1 MNDIIKHKPYSITTK
16 DTSVEVL
23 KYQLES
29 NKRDAKK
36 NLIITALI
44 VGIFAFAGGYILND
58 MSRGEVNAL
67 QSSNNSLRVENER
80 LKAQTPSENQ

>member
-1 MNDIIKHKPYSITTK
+1 MNDIIKHKPYSITNK

-29 NKRDAKK
+29 NKKDAKK
-36 NLIITALI
+36 NVIITALI
-44 VGIFAFAGGYILND
+44 VGIIAFAGGYILND

-67 QSSNNSLRVENER
+67 QSTNNSLRVENER
-80 LKAQTPSENQ
+80 LKAQTPTENQ